1 MSTRLGLLFPRM
13 NGCGGAVSVT
23 SDTAL
28 RRSQKRTVTY
38 RTGFVPYFGAERILF
53 SPSWK

>member
-38 RTGFVPYFGAERILF
+38 RTGFVPHFGAE
-53 SPSWK
+53 

>member
-1 MSTRLGLLFPRM
+1 MFTHLGRPFTRM

-38 RTGFVPYFGAERILF
+38 RTGFVPYFGAE
-53 SPSWK
+53 